1 MLNCN
6 NKNFGL
12 SNFPFL
18 EDDFDAT
25 TDYKL
30 FSKMTA
36 HVERLEK
43 FIKDELDGAI
53 RRYINEEF
61 NNIMLDAMYD
71 ASTET
76 LILYLNRNGGNN

>member
-1 MLNCN
+1 MNYRC
-6 NKNFGL
+6 KNFGL
-12 SNFPFL
+12 QNFPFL

-30 FSKMTA
+30 FSQMVA
-36 HVERLEK
+36 HVRNLEM

-53 RRYINEEF
+53 RKYIDEEF

-71 ASTET
+71 SDTET
-76 LILYLNRNGGNN
+76 LILYLNRGDE

>member
-1 MLNCN
+1 MINCG

-12 SNFPFL
+12 QNFPFL

-30 FSKMTA
+30 FSKMVGY
-36 HVERLEK
+36 VENIEK

-61 NNIMLDAMYD
+61 NNMMIDTMYN
-71 ASTET
+71 AETET
-76 LILYLNRNGGNN
+76 LVLYLNREGGSN

>member
-1 MLNCN
+1 MLRCGN
-6 NKNFGL
+6 NNFGL
-12 SNFPFL
+12 QNFPFL

-36 HVERLEK
+36 YVERLEK

-53 RRYINEEF
+53 RKYIDEQF

-71 ASTET
+71 APTET
-76 LILYLNRNGGNN
+76 LILYIDRGDE

>member
-1 MLNCN
+1 MIRCGN
-6 NKNFGL
+6 NNFGL
-12 SNFPFL
+12 QNFPFL

-36 HVERLEK
+36 YVERLEK

-53 RRYINEEF
+53 RKYIDEQF

-71 ASTET
+71 APTET
-76 LILYLNRNGGNN
+76 LILYLNRGDE